1 MIHFSA
7 IIHHTGVSLTHKALR
22 HWGFDHS
29 ATCEIAARN
38 LWCGIFCLY
47 FVVCGVQW
55 QVPSLQHALLGYIG
69 SDAVLMLRLPQFNTM
84 ENRLH
89 HILTAILVLY
99 SIVDKT
105 RHYDLIHLGGIGE
118 LSTAFLSVADT
129 FKHIPWLQK
138 RYGRVNQAF
147 RALFILSFVMLRVF
161 WWSYVMLVATKTPS
175 NIIVFCAYYGILMMQ
190 YYWFFL
196 ILRWCCRKKKKE
208 VE

>member
-38 LWCGIFCLY
+38 LWCTIFCVY
-47 FVVCGVQW
+47 FVICGVQW
-55 QVPSLQHALLGYIG
+55 QVPLLQHALLGYIA
-69 SDAVLMLRLPQFNTM
+69 SDVALMLRMPQFNTM
-84 ENRLH
+84 ENWMH
-89 HILTAILVLY
+89 HILTTILVLY
-99 SIVDKT
+99 SIVEKT
-105 RHYDLIHLGGIGE
+105 LHYDLIQLGGIGE

-138 RYGRVNQAF
+138 RYSRVNQAF
-147 RALFILSFVMLRVF
+147 RALFIVSFVILRVF
-161 WWSYVMLVATKTPS
+161 WWSYVILVATKTPPS
-175 NIIVFCAYYGILMMQ
+175 IIFFCAFYGILMMQ

-196 ILRWCCRKKKKE
+196 ILRWCCKKIE
-208 VE
+208 VR

>member
-1 MIHFSA
+1 MIYFSA
-7 IIHHTGVSLTHKALR
+7 IHHTGVSLTHHALCR
-22 HWGFDHS
+22 WGFDHS

-47 FVVCGVQW
+47 FVVCSVQW

-69 SDAVLMLRLPQFNTM
+69 SDAVLMLRLPQFNKM
-84 ENRLH
+84 ENWLH

-105 RHYDLIHLGGIGE
+105 RHYDLIHLRGIGE

-138 RYGRVNQAF
+138 RYVRVNQAC
-147 RALFILSFVMLRVF
+147 RALFIVSFVMLRVF
-161 WWSYVMLVATKTPS
+161 WWSYVMLVAMKTPPY
-175 NIIVFCAYYGILMMQ
+175 IIVFCAYYGILMMQ
-190 YYWFFL
+190 YYWFFPYPSMVL
-196 ILRWCCRKKKKE
+196 QEKRKRS
-208 VE
+208 